1 MLMKKNLLLA
11 LLPLTLAP
19 MAIAVS
25 TAPEFTPVL
34 AAGSGYKKAALPT
47 NIDLN
52 PVEEADVRAYYSA
65 LNGKN
70 LNGENLLKAL
80 KPILKNGQE
89 YHSYD
94 STTGDIWKAYEITDR
109 DWTLSPASE
118 ITQGTYNPSTNKIT
132 GYSYGS
138 NSTPKDNPYVHALY
152 RNRGV
157 SAANIHAWDHHGD
170 NNGLD
175 REHIWAKSRG
185 FGKDNGVEFTGAGAR
200 GDLHHLLPGD
210 SYVNSSTHS
219 NYYYGFVDKKKIS
232 EDAGQCYKINNTV
245 VVDGNYR
252 GTSSTKGSGTVFEPQ
267 DCDKGDIARACF
279 YMVARYNNLAG
290 DDDTIDGGNPNL
302 FLNDT
307 IDDSTIYSTASSA
320 VSYGLLSDLL
330 VWHKMDPV
338 DEYEIHRNNL
348 VYNNFEKNRNPF
360 IDFPEWVDY
369 VWGTAD
375 YDSVNHKSTN
385 RSNTPTGTA
394 SPASDVINGYNESG
408 PASVLRIE
416 VGDRVNEYEAGDA
429 FIEPTV
435 RAIFDNGT
443 TSVATENCT
452 FTGYDMNTAGEQT
465 VTVTHT
471 SGMTT
476 TYTITVYAKD
486 TRFYTDTLNQSVTG
500 ITGNSYTDFS
510 NKTAGNSGARY
521 AGNCAGLNS
530 SIQLNYAKDKYRGV
544 ITTTSGGN
552 LRKFTI
558 NWYSGTSASA
568 AVEVYG
574 RNTAYTSTTELYSDP
589 GTLIDTINAGDNDV
603 HFVSDRYAY
612 VAIKP
617 AGSAASYLSS
627 VSFTWSPAPVSID
640 IEDYTTELEVG
651 APFSFG
657 GTATITYSNGN
668 TKDVTSDC
676 TFSGYD
682 LSAAGVTT
690 VTVSCE
696 GLTTSYLVTVTAS
709 NDNVFQLVSDA
720 SELRDGDQ
728 IILAYGGKALGSTQ
742 NYNNRAAVDVAV
754 TSDEITYDED
764 SGIEIL
770 ILEKSDSSW
779 ALHCSSDGYLYAAGT
794 KAKENYLKTRDTA
807 ALWTISISNGEA
819 SIVANDHSY
828 SRNLRYNPNSGN
840 NIFSAYADDS
850 SIQNK
855 PSIYK
860 SYRSEAD
867 NYGHK
872 FLTEYTSCDP
882 NGSSSTINWS
892 NAKTA
897 YNGLTATAKGIL
909 TSTPAGK
916 STYDYQKCV
925 TLYDYIVGKYRT
937 STYEDFMSRDPAPL
951 ARSVNGL
958 SESDGI
964 PLIAL
969 ACLFGLGAGVS
980 TVAILH
986 IKKKHEA

>member
-1 MLMKKNLLLA
+1 MKKALLLIPSAFLLLA
-11 LLPLTLAP
+11 AMALSGVHSPVETKADGSDYSATSLP
-19 MAIAVS
+19 S
-25 TAPEFTPVL
+25 T
-34 AAGSGYKKAALPT
+34 
-47 NIDLN
+47 IDLN
-52 PVEEADVRAYYSA
+52 DTSESDIRNYYSS
-65 LNGKN
+65 LNGQN
-70 LNGENLLKAL
+70 LSGNDLLAAL
-80 KPILKNGQE
+80 KPILKNGQN

-94 STTGDIWKAYEITDR
+94 SGGANIWKAYEIADR

-185 FGKDNGVEFTGAGAR
+185 FGKNNGVEFTGAGAR

-219 NYYYGFVDKKKIS
+219 NYYYGFVSKSKIA

-252 GTSSTKGSGTVFEPQ
+252 GTSSTIGSGTVFEPQ

-279 YMVARYNNLAG
+279 YMAARYNNIAG
-290 DDDTIDGGNPNL
+290 NDDTIDGGNPNL
-302 FLNDT
+302 FLNDE
-307 IDDSTIYSTASSA
+307 IDDSTIYSTASSP

-360 IDFPEWVDY
+360 IDFPEWADFI
-369 VWGTAD
+369 WGTAD
-375 YDSVNHKSTN
+375 YDSVNHKATN
-385 RSNTPTGTA
+385 RSTTPTGTA

-408 PASVLRIE
+408 SAECIRIE

-452 FTGYDMNTAGEQT
+452 FTGFDMNAAGEQT

-552 LRKFTI
+552 LRKFAI

-603 HFVSDRYAY
+603 HFVSNRYAY

-728 IILAYGGKALGSTQ
+728 IILAYGDKALSVTQ
-742 NYNNRAAVDVAV
+742 NYNNRAAVDVTV
-754 TSDEITYDED
+754 TSNEITYDED

-770 ILEKSDSSW
+770 VLEKSDTYW
-779 ALHCSSDGYLYAAGT
+779 ALRCLSDGYLYAPGT
-794 KAKENYLKTRDTA
+794 GNHLRTQDTSS
-807 ALWTISISNGEA
+807 LWSISFSSNEA
-819 SIVANDHSY
+819 IIVSQEEVDQKY
-828 SRNLRYNPNSGN
+828 VRYNESYTM
-840 NIFSAYADDS
+840 FSCYKSSS
-850 SIQNK
+850 SITAK

-872 FLTEYTSCDP
+872 FLTEFTTCDP

-909 TSTPAGK
+909 TSAPAGK
-916 STYDYQKCV
+916 SAYDYQKCV
-925 TLYDYIVGKYRT
+925 TLYDYIVGKYHT

-958 SESDGI
+958 SESDRI

-969 ACLFGLGAGVS
+969 SCLFGLGAGVS
-980 TVAILH
+980 TLAILH
-986 IKKKHEA
+986 IRRKHEA

>member
-1 MLMKKNLLLA
+1 MKKALLLLPSAFLLLA
-11 LLPLTLAP
+11 GMALSGVHSPVETKAEGSDYTATSLPHD
-19 MAIAVS
+19 
-25 TAPEFTPVL
+25 
-34 AAGSGYKKAALPT
+34 
-47 NIDLN
+47 IDLN
-52 PVEEADVRAYYSA
+52 DTSESDIRNYYSS
-65 LNGKN
+65 LNGQN
-70 LNGENLLKAL
+70 LSGNDLLAAL
-80 KPILKNGQE
+80 KPILKNGQN

-94 STTGDIWKAYEITDR
+94 SGNAIWQAYEIADR
-109 DWTLSPASE
+109 DWILSPATE

-185 FGKDNGVEFTGAGAR
+185 FGKNNGVEFKGPGAR

-219 NYYYGFVDKKKIS
+219 NYFYGFVSKSKIA

-252 GTSSTKGSGTVFEPQ
+252 GTSSTKNSGTVFEPQ

-279 YMVARYNNLAG
+279 YMVARYNNIAG

-369 VWGTAD
+369 IWGTAD

-394 SPASDVINGYNESG
+394 SPASDAINGYNESG
-408 PASVLRIE
+408 PAECIRIE
-416 VGDRVNEYEAGDA
+416 VADKVGEYEKGDA
-429 FIEPTV
+429 FIKPTI
-435 RAIFDNGT
+435 RAIFSNGT
-443 TSVATENCT
+443 TSVATTDCT
-452 FTGYDMNTAGEQT
+452 FTGFDMNTAGEQT

-471 SGMTT
+471 SGRTT
-476 TYTITVYAKD
+476 TFGITVYEKD
-486 TRFYTDTLNQSVTG
+486 TRFYTDTITLSTTG
-500 ITGNSYTDFS
+500 ATGGYISWSDKS
-510 NKTAGNSGARY
+510 AGSSPARY
-521 AGNCAGLNS
+521 AGKSAKGNEVILLNAGYS
-530 SIQLNYAKDKYRGV
+530 SQTGIIA
-544 ITTTSGGN
+544 TTSGGN
-552 LRKFTI
+552 LHKFSLSW
-558 NWYSGTSASA
+558 NASTKDGA

-574 RNTAYTSTTELYSDP
+574 RSTPYSSVTQLSDP
-589 GTLIDTINAGDNDV
+589 EEVGTLIETVNAGDEDI
-603 HFVSDRYAY
+603 HFASGKYPY
-612 VAIKP
+612 LAIKP
-617 AGSAASYLSS
+617 AGNKACYINS
-627 VSFTWSPAPVSID
+627 VSLTWAPAPVSLD
-640 IEDYTTELEVG
+640 LENFTDELGVG
-651 APFSFG
+651 DPFSFG
-657 GTATITYSNGN
+657 GTATMTYSNGA
-668 TKDVTSDC
+668 TKDVTADC
-676 TFSGYD
+676 AFSGYD
-682 LSAAGVTT
+682 LSTPGITT
-690 VTVSCE
+690 VTVTCE
-696 GLTTSYLVTVTAS
+696 GITTSYMVTVVANS
-709 NDNVFQLVSDA
+709 DNVFQLVSDV

-728 IILAYGGKALGSTQ
+728 IILAYGDQALSTTQ
-742 NYNNRAAVDVAV
+742 ATNNRPGVDVTIADNKIQH
-754 TSDEITYDED
+754 DEED
-764 SGIEIL
+764 GIEI
-770 ILEKSDSSW
+770 ITLEKSDQYW
-779 ALHCSSDGYLYAAGT
+779 ALKVSDDGYLYAASSS
-794 KAKENYLKTRDTA
+794 KNYLKTKIA
-807 ALWTISISNGEA
+807 QSLWAITISGNDATLISQEE
-819 SIVANDHSY
+819 SIT
-828 SRNLRYNPNSGN
+828 RNHLRYNPNSGSP
-840 NIFSAYADDS
+840 IFSCYAETSDLA
-850 SIQNK
+850 K

-882 NGSSSTINWS
+882 GGSSSTINWS

-897 YNGLTATAKGIL
+897 YNDLTTTAKGIL

-916 STYDYQKCV
+916 SAYDYQKCV

-958 SESDGI
+958 SESDRT

-980 TVAILH
+980 TLAIFF
-986 IKKKHEA
+986 IRRKHEA